1 MTTWIS
7 NTARRTAWGL
17 AAFLSVAVALF
28 SYRYVTFSGLLAPN
42 VMENVMARP
51 WIAVH
56 AAGAATALLV
66 GGFQFL
72 PAVRRR
78 RPLHRWLGRTYAVG
92 CLVGALAALI
102 LAPTATAGPVASAGF
117 AILGVLWIWFTV
129 QGWRT
134 ARDRRFDAHRRW
146 MIRSFA
152 LTFGA
157 VTLRLYLPVGP
168 MLGFD
173 FAQSYVVV
181 SWLSWVPNLALAEL
195 YLRRNSEHR
204 SLLTDP
210 VSSRA

>member
-1 MTTWIS
+1 MKTWIAWS
-7 NTARRTAWGL
+7 AWGL

-56 AAGAATALLV
+56 AGGAATALLV

-78 RPLHRWLGRTYAVG
+78 KPLHRWLGRAYASG
-92 CLVGALAALI
+92 CLVGGAAALL
-102 LAPTATAGPVASAGF
+102 LAPTATAGPVASVGF

-129 QGWRT
+129 QGWRA
-134 ARDRRFDAHRRW
+134 ARARRFDAHRRW

-157 VTLRLYLPVGP
+157 VTLRLYLPIGP

-173 FAQSYVVV
+173 FAASYVVV

-195 YLRRNSEHR
+195 YLRRNGEHR
-204 SLLTDP
+204 SLLTNP